1 MDQLS
6 VSNLEQIISKLTE
19 FGTVFGV
26 KLVTAILVLL
36 IGRWIAILLRNFL
49 EKSMKR
55 TDVDPTLVSFSA
67 NLAYIALFAFVI
79 IAALAQLGIQT
90 TSFIA
95 VLGAAGLAIGLALQG
110 SLANFAA
117 GVLMLLFRPFKVDD
131 YIEGGGTAGTVKEI
145 QIFNTILIS
154 PDNKTIIVPNA
165 KMTSDK
171 IVNYAQQGTRRVDM
185 IFGIAYDS
193 DIDSAK
199 SVLWDIIKNDSRVL
213 SDPEP
218 RIAVSELADSSVNI
232 VCRPWVNA
240 ADYWDFY
247 FDMMETV
254 KKQFDNKNITIPF
267 PQQDVHLHTSNPEES
282 SAAA

>member
-1 MDQLS
+1 MDSLNID
-6 VSNLEQIISKLTE
+6 NLEQIIAKLTE
-19 FGTVFGV
+19 LGTVFGV
-26 KLVTAILVLL
+26 KLLAAIVVFVL
-36 IGRWIAILLRNFL
+36 GRWIAIFLRNLL

-55 TDVDPTLVSFSA
+55 TDVDPTLISFST
-67 NLAYIALFAFVI
+67 NLAYVAMFAFVI
-79 IAALAQLGIQT
+79 IAAIAQLGIQT

-95 VLGAAGLAIGLALQG
+95 ILGAAGLAIGLALQG

-171 IVNYAQQGTRRVDM
+171 IVNYAQAGTRRVDM
-185 IFGIAYDS
+185 TFGIGYDA
-193 DIDSAK
+193 DINAAK
-199 SVLWDIIKNDSRVL
+199 DILWDILKNEKRVL
-213 SDPEP
+213 QDPEP
-218 RIAVSELADSSVNI
+218 KVAVIELADSSVNI
-232 VCRPWVNA
+232 VCRPWVKA

-254 KKQFDNKNITIPF
+254 KKRFDEGGITIPF
-267 PQQDVHLHTSNPEES
+267 PQRDVHVYGSNQGES
-282 SAAA
+282 FHAA